1 VSEGEEAERGGP
13 AGERCDRC
21 RYWVLDP
28 RDVNADVLDR
38 QGECHRHAPV
48 PSVAAVGEDLPDGS
62 YPNVLWPFTFG
73 DDWCGDFAPR
83 GDL

>member
-1 VSEGEEAERGGP
+1 VSQEEAERGGP